1 MKVVT
6 HIINNG
12 VPFRDGN
19 RAIAI
24 DNALKETSN
33 KSILSQTA
41 QLQKKMT
48 TDFLDMLTTYKT
60 PLNNQIQIIKETFPP
75 QLHTYLPDTYKEH
88 IKKSDKQQAI
98 KNFSPATLTTFGN
111 RVPNQS
117 NSRGVPYKN

>member
-41 QLQKKMT
+41 QLQKK
-48 TDFLDMLTTYKT
+48 
-60 PLNNQIQIIKETFPP
+60 
-75 QLHTYLPDTYKEH
+75 
-88 IKKSDKQQAI
+88 
-98 KNFSPATLTTFGN
+98 
-111 RVPNQS
+111 
-117 NSRGVPYKN
+117 